1 MPDRQKNALRE
12 KMAVREM
19 KKLKNSQKKALKKEK
34 KLEKASRPGRLF
46 PILAAVLRDTPGGRP
61 LCLHERASDGQRS
74 SSGNAAR

>member
-12 KMAVREM
+12 KMAVREI

-46 PILAAVLRDTPGGRP
+46 PILAAVLILGI
-61 LCLHERASDGQRS
+61 LLSDVAGDMDETNL
-74 SSGNAAR
+74 GALEG